1 MSEQRAPTTTCDGC
15 RQANREYQRRYRAER
30 PDVRQQEAA
39 DNRAR
44 LRALRRLAEEF
55 PDRFRQ
61 LVVEEVIKAS
71 AVPAKT

>member
-1 MSEQRAPTTTCDGC
+1 MTDPAPLIHAQD
-15 RQANREYQRRYRAER
+15 
-30 PDVRQQEAA
+30 
-39 DNRAR
+39 AR